1 MALADRIAQEKPKR
15 MNGLP
20 CSVGELLTNL
30 PADEAAALQHMLDT
44 GWSQREI
51 VEALSAEGHSVGKQ
65 TPNRHRSRACR
76 CFE

>member
-1 MALADRIAQEKPKR
+1 MALADRIAQDKPKR

-30 PADEAAALQHMLDT
+30 PAEEATALQYMLDN
-44 GWSQREI
+44 GWSQAEI
-51 VEALSAEGHSVGKQ
+51 VKALSDEGHYVGKQ